1 MAGLFNSPFVTLAHK
16 SLNFRTQRHDVLA
29 SNIANIDTPGYK
41 AEDLVFEKALE
52 KALHADEPGLLKITN
67 ARHLDGNQ
75 TPPLNLVEA
84 KRINSATPFVKFNGN
99 TVDLDKEMAKMAENQ
114 MMYTAAIRMLQH
126 QFRLMKTAVSEGR

>member
-1 MAGLFNSPFVTLAHK
+1 M
-16 SLNFRTQRHDVLA
+16 
-29 SNIANIDTPGYK
+29 
-41 AEDLVFEKALE
+41 EKAQ
-52 KALHADEPGLLKITN
+52 HADVPGLLKITD

-75 TPPLNLVEA
+75 TPSLNLVEA

-99 TVDLDKEMAKMAENQ
+99 TVDLDKEMAKIAEHQ